1 MYSITEFSTVYDLL
15 KNNELDKANVILRKL
30 RNLFFIHPDYLFLMS
45 LFLSKSNRT
54 YLSIDSLLLSLKVD
68 NTEEVLKKHGY
79 KNSSD
84 ALVEE
89 RYLLL
94 ITLFTKIKAFQI
106 VKMLEVSMK
115 EKDPTSFLLHL
126 EEIMP
131 GIRLKNKL

>member
-1 MYSITEFSTVYDLL
+1 
-15 KNNELDKANVILRKL
+15 
-30 RNLFFIHPDYLFLMS
+30 MS

-94 ITLFTKIKAFQI
+94 ITLFKKIKIFHI

-115 EKDPTSFLLHL
+115 EKDHS
-126 EEIMP
+126 
-131 GIRLKNKL
+131 

>member
-1 MYSITEFSTVYDLL
+1 MYSISEFSTVYDLL

-30 RNLFFIHPDYLFLMS
+30 RNFFFIHPDYLFLMS

-68 NTEEVLKKHGY
+68 NTEEVLKKNGY

-94 ITLFTKIKAFQI
+94 ITLLISKYLKLNLIHQHL
-106 VKMLEVSMK
+106 VDHCL
-115 EKDPTSFLLHL
+115 FL
-126 EEIMP
+126 
-131 GIRLKNKL
+131 

>member
-1 MYSITEFSTVYDLL
+1 MYSISEFSTVYDLL

-30 RNLFFIHPDYLFLMS
+30 RNFFFIHPDYLFLMS

-68 NTEEVLKKHGY
+68 NTEEVLKKNGY

-94 ITLFTKIKAFQI
+94 ITLFKKVKIL
-106 VKMLEVSMK
+106 VY
-115 EKDPTSFLLHL
+115 LL
-126 EEIMP
+126 
-131 GIRLKNKL
+131 RQ

>member
-1 MYSITEFSTVYDLL
+1 MYSISEFSTVYDLL

-30 RNLFFIHPDYLFLMS
+30 RNFFFIHPDYLFLMS

-94 ITLFTKIKAFQI
+94 ITLFKKIKAFQI

-115 EKDPTSFLLHL
+115 EKDPTIFLLHL